1 MSNQQ
6 KVLLAQADRIL
17 KGAGCK
23 TDGRPKSDKRESL
36 RAISIPCGGR
46 ADRRR

>member
-6 KVLLAQADRIL
+6 KALLAQADRIL
-17 KGAGCK
+17 KGAGYK

-36 RAISIPCGGR
+36 KAISIPCGGQ
-46 ADRRR
+46 DRRR